1 MPCILEFNV
10 DSMLKRRKLKK
21 QLKMGQG
28 SPPQKNQP
36 LYLVKP
42 VDGGSLLTG
51 LDFAPNLTP
60 K

>member
-1 MPCILEFNV
+1 MPCILEFND

-21 QLKMGQG
+21 TIENGPG
-28 SPPQKNQP
+28 FPPKKNQP